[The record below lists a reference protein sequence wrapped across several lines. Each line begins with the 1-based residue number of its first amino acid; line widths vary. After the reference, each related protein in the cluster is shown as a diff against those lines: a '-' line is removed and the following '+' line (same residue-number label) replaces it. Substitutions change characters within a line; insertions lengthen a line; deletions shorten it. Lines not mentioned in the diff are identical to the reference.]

1 MRIKI
6 NQTAIFLIFW
16 FFTLIGSNLYLG
28 ISMFSIRN
36 LLYPGIFIL
45 IYLLRTVGLNKIQ
58 KTLFIPTVLLF
69 GYASLMLI
77 IHGINDIEAIKD
89 YFYLSFIPTL
99 FVVIMLLAN
108 KNREYFFQK
117 AKIFAHFLLYFLFTV
132 TLFEFFTNI
141 HLPVHSY
148 NTYHIPSAF
157 FTNANDLSVIVI
169 QLFTLITLLTKRS
182 DPKWQYFTA
191 FLVTTFIVFL
201 TLSRLALATFIIVS
215 VFIFLSKEFSWKQLV
230 INILIIGLSLA
241 YLSFEPPPDARSSS
255 TVVDRSKTRINSMT
269 EINLQEFEDDNDSAV
284 VQVEGNDTIVSSTHV
299 RLDIYRIPIRHPEK
313 FIFGYGLNS
322 DKKVITKYRTL
333 PYHIVNSH
341 SFFIQ
346 IIFYFGWFGLT
357 ILASFFL
364 ILTVYGFIHFKS
376 MPLFLVATLAQV
388 LLLNIPSSVMRFPLV
403 WIPFFI
409 IIAYYTFD
417 KKRGVD

>member
-1 MRIKI
+1 MKVKI
-6 NQTAIFLIFW
+6 NQTAVFLIFW
-16 FFTLIGSNLYLG
+16 FFTLIGSNLYIG
-28 ISMFSIRN
+28 SSMFSIRN
-36 LLYPGIFIL
+36 LLYPVVFIL
-45 IYLLRTVGLNKIQ
+45 IYMLRKTGMNKIQ
-58 KTLFIPTVLLF
+58 KTLFIPTAVLF
-69 GYASLMLI
+69 GYATIMLI
-77 IHGINDIEAIKD
+77 INGIKDIEAIKD
-89 YFYLSFIPTL
+89 YFYLSFIPVL

-108 KNREYFFQK
+108 ENWEEFFRK
-117 AKIFAHFLLYFLFTV
+117 TKIFALFLLYFLFAV

-141 HLPVHSY
+141 HLPVHAH

-169 QLFTLITLLTKRS
+169 QLFTLITVFTKRS
-182 DPKWQYFTA
+182 DPKWQYITA

-201 TLSRLALATFIIVS
+201 TLSRLALATYIVVS
-215 VFIFLSKEFSWKQLV
+215 VFIILSKEFSWKQLA
-230 INILIIGLSLA
+230 INILVIGLSLT
-241 YLSFEPPPDARSSS
+241 YLSFDLPDARSSS

-269 EINLQEFEDDNDSAV
+269 EINLEEFEEENDSTL
-284 VQVEGNDTIVSSTHV
+284 VQVEGKDTIISSTHV
-299 RLDIYRIPIRHPEK
+299 RLDIYRIPLRHPGK

-346 IIFYFGWFGLT
+346 IIFYFGWIGLA

-364 ILTVYGFIHFKS
+364 ILTAYGLVHFKS
-376 MPLFLVATLAQV
+376 MPLLVVASLAQA

-409 IIAYYTFD
+409 IIAFYTN
-417 KKRGVD
+417 KKSWRID